1 MSSTPAS
8 WARHAAAATRGS
20 AVDVLRAVERT
31 ARIPGDRR
39 AVQGACFA
47 DGSRRIYHH
56 HVRKTGGT
64 SLNRAFLGLGGEDP
78 ERVHWRMRGALHA
91 TRSNGLRLRRA
102 MIRRYLERGYYTYG
116 WHHAPAWSLTL
127 PPETFTITVLRD
139 PISRVLSLYRYL
151 IDPGADDDQ
160 PFKAGRSERLRAA
173 GGFESFLRLTPREDL
188 LNQLHMFSPHFDP
201 AEAAEGVRACS
212 AWFMTER
219 LDLGIDELNQRLGLE
234 LHHRWDRRSRADDGL
249 RAQHGE
255 LLRRVLAP
263 EYELLRLLHVD
274 TDAPNTRDSERPQA
288 TQLPQGTQLP
298 RRS

>member
-1 MSSTPAS
+1 VSGTRAS
-8 WARHAAAATRGS
+8 WPRRAAAATRGG
-20 AVDVLRAVERT
+20 AIDLVRAGERT

-39 AVQGACFA
+39 TVQGPRFA

-64 SLNRAFLGLGGEDP
+64 SLNRAFLGLGDEDP
-78 ERVHWRMRGALHA
+78 ARVHWRMRGALHA
-91 TRSNGLRLRRA
+91 TRSNGRVFIAHDASLLG
-102 MIRRYLERGYYTYG
+102 RGYYTYG
-116 WHHAPAWSLTL
+116 WHHAPSWSLTL

-139 PISRVLSLYRYL
+139 PINRVLSLYRYL
-151 IDPGADDDQ
+151 LDPGADDDQ
-160 PFKAGRSERLRAA
+160 PFKAGRDERLRAA

-188 LNQLHMFSPHFDP
+188 LNQLHMFSPRFDP

-219 LDLGIDELNQRLGLE
+219 LGLGIDELNQRLGLE
-234 LHHRWDRRSRADDGL
+234 LQNRWDRRSRADDGL
-249 RAQHGE
+249 RAQHEE

-263 EYELLRLLHVD
+263 EYELLRLLQVE
-274 TDAPNTRDSERPQA
+274 TEAPSRRGSER
-288 TQLPQGTQLP
+288 PQGTQLP